1 MYTGE
6 AKMTKQRKRLTRIC
20 QGYGSVYCQI
30 CNKMFRINI
39 TQLRGPGNNPEI
51 TASLVTEECCGKKA
65 KKQ

>member
-6 AKMTKQRKRLTRIC
+6 AKMTKQRKSIT
-20 QGYGSVYCQI
+20 YGSVYCQI

-65 KKQ
+65 NKQ